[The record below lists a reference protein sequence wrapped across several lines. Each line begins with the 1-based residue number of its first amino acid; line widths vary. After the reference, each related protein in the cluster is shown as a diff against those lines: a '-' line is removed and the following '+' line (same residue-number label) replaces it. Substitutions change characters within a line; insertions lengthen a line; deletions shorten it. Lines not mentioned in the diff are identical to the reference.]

1 MIFEDLGIIEPIL
14 KALRAEG
21 YTQPTPIQEQ
31 SIPILLERN
40 DLLGC
45 AQTGTGKTAAFA
57 VPILQHLYLDRQ
69 NSNHARKINALIVT
83 PTRELAIQ
91 IADSFT
97 SYGRFTGIRNTVV
110 FGGVKQGNQTD
121 ALRKGIDVL
130 VATPGRLLDLMD
142 QGFIRLHDVEY
153 FVLDEADRML
163 DMGFIHDIRKIIA
176 KLPSKRQ
183 SLFFS
188 ATMPP
193 DIVALSRKILG
204 SKPQKV
210 SITPKQT
217 TAEKVEQSLYFVEK
231 KQKPK
236 LLIHLLRSDLYSS
249 TLVFSRTKHGAN
261 KIVKLLDKANIDA
274 AAIHGNKSQGAR
286 QQALGDFKSGVTNVL
301 IATDIAARGIDIDE
315 LSLVVNFDLPNI
327 PETYIHRIGRTGRAD
342 ASGQAISFCDVE
354 ERPYLKDIQKLIG
367 ERIPVVE
374 DHPFLDDGTE
384 AAEALV
390 KASNTNTHSR
400 KPENKT
406 KANGNFKHKKR
417 RWPAQKSNTGS
428 RAS

>member
-1 MIFEDLGIIEPIL
+1 
-14 KALRAEG
+14 
-21 YTQPTPIQEQ
+21 
-31 SIPILLERN
+31 
-40 DLLGC
+40 
-45 AQTGTGKTAAFA
+45 
-57 VPILQHLYLDRQ
+57 
-69 NSNHARKINALIVT
+69 
-83 PTRELAIQ
+83 
-91 IADSFT
+91 
-97 SYGRFTGIRNTVV
+97 
-110 FGGVKQGNQTD
+110 
-121 ALRKGIDVL
+121 
-130 VATPGRLLDLMD
+130 LMD
-142 QGFIRLHDVEY
+142 QGFIRLNDVEY

-204 SKPQKV
+204 SNPQKV
-210 SITPKQT
+210 SVTPKQT
-217 TAEKVEQSLYFVEK
+217 TAEKVEQSLYYVEK

-261 KIVKLLDKANIDA
+261 KIVKLLDKANIES

-286 QQALGDFKSGVTNVL
+286 QLALGNFKSGITNVL

-327 PETYIHRIGRTGRAD
+327 PETYVHRIGRTGRAD
-342 ASGQAISFCDVE
+342 FSGQAISFCDVE
-354 ERPYLKDIQKLIG
+354 ERAYLKDIQKLIG
-367 ERIPVVE
+367 EQIPVVE
-374 DHPFLDDGTE
+374 EHPFLDDGSE
-384 AAEALV
+384 AAEAIV
-390 KASNTNTHSR
+390 KASNNAHSR

-406 KANGNFKHKKR
+406 KGNNNFKRKKR